1 MSFEFDGGSCVFG
14 GGTNGLIIQGGRSGM
29 LPLCCYAFC
38 TRPKTSLHWWE
49 AHGEGEEVKGFTY
62 RVLHAPSKNDLQGCA
77 KYKSAREPKH
87 TMFHWLILAHIIFQA
102 ESREHDPRH
111 PSSLVGARVHAT

>member
-1 MSFEFDGGSCVFG
+1 MPLCGMLFTPALKHPSSQLA
-14 GGTNGLIIQGGRSGM
+14 GGTDRGTEKEGR
-29 LPLCCYAFC
+29 
-38 TRPKTSLHWWE
+38 
-49 AHGEGEEVKGFTY
+49 EVKGFTY
-62 RVLHAPSKNDLQGCA
+62 RVIYAPSKIDLQGCA

-102 ESREHDPRH
+102 ESREHDPSH

>member
-1 MSFEFDGGSCVFG
+1 MDSLFKEERG
-14 GGTNGLIIQGGRSGM
+14 GM
-29 LPLCCYAFC
+29 LLACHAFY
-38 TRPKTSLHWWE
+38 TRPKTSFLAVGGRDRE
-49 AHGEGEEVKGFTY
+49 RGEEVKGFTY
-62 RVLHAPSKNDLQGCA
+62 RVLHAPSKIDLQGCA

-102 ESREHDPRH
+102 ESREHDPSH